1 MGCCATA
8 DSASARGAPL
18 PFGQLRTGPI
28 FEVVHEGMI
37 PADGY
42 DVLGLGCT
50 AVDDLFYVAGYP
62 APDTKT
68 QIRRREKQCGG
79 LTATA
84 LVAAGRLGARCAF
97 AGVLGDDP
105 DSQFVIDAF
114 RGAGVSVDH
123 VVRRPEA
130 RPIRSTIIVDES
142 RQTRTIFYDLTG
154 STGADPQLPAE
165 DVICSSRVL
174 YVDHYGIEGMTR
186 AARIARTAMI
196 PVVADFERSEWPG
209 FSDLLALVDHLIVNR
224 DFASKLT
231 GAADPAAAVSKLW
244 TGDRQA
250 VIVTCG
256 AEGCWHLDSSDIGA
270 PRHSPAFAVQVV
282 DTTGCGD
289 VFHGAYAAALARGL
303 GARERIR
310 FAAAAAAIKATRPG
324 AQAGIPCRAE
334 VESFLRT
341 AAG

>member
-1 MGCCATA
+1 MST
-8 DSASARGAPL
+8 SAAA
-18 PFGQLRTGPI
+18 
-28 FEVVHEGMI
+28 
-37 PADGY
+37 AY

-50 AVDDLFYVAGYP
+50 AVDDLLYVAGYP
-62 APDTKT
+62 PPDTKM
-68 QIRRREKQCGG
+68 QIRRRERQCGG

-84 LVAAGRLGARCAF
+84 LVAAARLGARCAF

-114 RGAGVSVDH
+114 RRAGVSVDH

-142 RQTRTIFYDLTG
+142 RHTRTILYDLTG
-154 STGADPQLPAE
+154 SAGADPQLPAE
-165 DVICSSRVL
+165 DVIRSSRVL

-186 AARIARTAMI
+186 AARIARAAMI

-224 DFASKLT
+224 DFAAKLT
-231 GAADPAAAVSKLW
+231 GATDPAAAASKLW
-244 TGDRQA
+244 TGGRKA

-256 AEGCWHLDSSDIGA
+256 VEGCWYLTDSDNRM
-270 PRHSPAFAVQVV
+270 PRHYPALAVKAV

-289 VFHGAYAAALARGL
+289 VFHGAYAAGLARGL
-303 GARERIR
+303 DLMNRIR
-310 FAAAAAAIKATRPG
+310 FASAAAALKATRPG
-324 AQAGIPCRAE
+324 AQAGIPALAE
-334 VESFLRT
+334 VESYLT
-341 AAG
+341 ASASL